1 MFFFVL
7 CLYIHT
13 MRINYNILNISIFS
27 RFVSFILLIKC
38 SEINFDLK
46 FSIIYK
52 PSIIYYNIL

>member
-1 MFFFVL
+1 ML
-7 CLYIHT
+7 
-13 MRINYNILNISIFS
+13 INYNILNISIFS

-52 PSIIYYNIL
+52 SSIIILVLYFD